1 MPRTLP
7 YITLLLLVTVLMGCA
22 ATALRP
28 PRPDVATTTPTAAP
42 TAGDAIPTDTARAE
56 LRVDPKSAVTAT
68 LTIVRPQATLVV
80 SPLAVSPPPPA
91 TGAYPAPTLGAPVP
105 SSPYP
110 APDAP
115 DAGTALFPM
124 ITRSEPEADPAT
136 PHLPA
141 IAAVTPAGFVQA
153 RGSSLVLDGEPFY
166 FLGVNASYLM
176 SEYFPDDEIEPIIRY
191 LAETGGVN
199 VIRLFYQ
206 PGKDPERFERI
217 LDLGRQYGIRFI
229 VALQDF
235 YFYKTQTWFDVH
247 YKEEDL
253 PHIRAVV
260 PRFRDRP
267 EILMWELM
275 NEPGCAEGDEPKRCQ
290 QHIYNWAS
298 AVSAE
303 IKALDPHH
311 LVSIGALSAEGTRY
325 HRSNYEDMHEL
336 PTVDV
341 ISLHRFVGKTSRT
354 EMRLATEL
362 NKPIYVGEAWESAY
376 RKDRCEPKDGTA
388 LADRAEEIG
397 EDLEWSFEHG
407 LDGYLLWQ
415 HDPGAVEMGD
425 GDKQWYCSEFTFLAG
440 DPTYEVLR
448 EHLARIRAGEGVDD
462 KEVDDD

>member
-7 YITLLLLVTVLMGCA
+7 YIALALLIIVMLGCA
-22 ATALRP
+22 AAASRP
-28 PRPDVATTTPTAAP
+28 PRPDAAVGVTPSPTNATTLTPADAA
-42 TAGDAIPTDTARAE
+42 AGSPE
-56 LRVDPKSAVTAT
+56 VGPKAMITAT
-68 LTIVRPQATLVV
+68 FTVVRPQATLVV

-91 TGAYPAPTLGAPVP
+91 TGAYPPPTEVVGAE
-105 SSPYP
+105 PYP
-110 APDAP
+110 APRGSEP
-115 DAGTALFPM
+115 PGTALLPM
-124 ITRSEPEADPAT
+124 IARPEPEADPGT
-136 PHLPA
+136 PHIPA
-141 IAAVTPAGFVQA
+141 IAAMVPAGFVQA
-153 RGSSLVLDGEPFY
+153 RGASLVVDGEPYHFV
-166 FLGVNASYLM
+166 GVNASYLM
-176 SEYFPDDEIEPIIRY
+176 SEYFPERAIEPIIRY
-191 LAETGGVN
+191 LANTGGVN

-217 LDLGRQYGIRFI
+217 LDLGGEHGIRFI

-290 QHIYNWAS
+290 QHIYSWAA

-303 IKALDPHH
+303 IKALDPYH
-311 LVSIGALSAEGTRY
+311 LVSIGTLSAEGTRY
-325 HRSNYEDMHEL
+325 HRSTYEDMHEL

-341 ISLHRFVGKTSRT
+341 ISLHRYVGKTSRT
-354 EMRLATEL
+354 EMRLAAEL
-362 NKPIYVGEAWESAY
+362 DKPIYVGEAWEKAY
-376 RKDRCEPKDGTA
+376 KKDRCEPVNGSV
-388 LADRAEEIG
+388 LANRADKIG

-415 HDPGAVEMGD
+415 HDPGAVEKDD
-425 GDKQWYCSEFTFLAG
+425 GDKQWYCSEFSFLEG
-440 DPTYEVLR
+440 DPIYDVLR

-462 KEVDDD
+462 KEVNDD